1 MMNVELSNN
10 SYLEFS
16 NIGKYFKSE
25 HNNENML
32 VLDDLSLEIR
42 ENEFISLI
50 GPSGCGKTT
59 FLRIAAGFDNKFKGT
74 IKSSIGF
81 IKGTGE
87 NKKNPLL
94 GRVGYIPQQES
105 LFDWLTAGDNIK
117 YGLNIKKV
125 SRDEKNKITDDLLK
139 LVDLSDYKDYYPK
152 ELSGGMKQ
160 KVIICRAIAVQPE
173 LNILLMDEPFSA
185 LDSQARNRIQVDL
198 LRIWKEKKMTIL
210 YITHNIDEAVFMSDR
225 IAVMTKKPSKIKDII
240 EIDLIRPRD
249 RTSMEFNAIRRK
261 ILHLLSEEA

>member
-1 MMNVELSNN
+1 
-10 SYLEFS
+10 
-16 NIGKYFKSE
+16 
-25 HNNENML
+25 ML
-32 VLDDLSLEIR
+32 VLDDLNLKIR

-74 IKSSIGF
+74 IKTSFGF
-81 IKGTGE
+81 IKGTEE
-87 NKKNPLL
+87 NNKNSLL

-117 YGLNIKKV
+117 YGLNIKNV
-125 SRDEKNKITDDLLK
+125 SGEEKNKIVDDLLK

-198 LRIWKEKKMTIL
+198 LKIWKEKKMTIV

-225 IAVMTKKPSKIKDII
+225 VAIMTKKPAKIKEII
-240 EIDLIRPRD
+240 GIDLHRPRD
-249 RTSMEFNAIRRK
+249 RTSVEFNRIRRG
-261 ILHLLSEEA
+261 ILTLLSEEV

>member
-1 MMNVELSNN
+1 MNLELSNH
-10 SYLEFS
+10 SYLEFT

-25 HNNENML
+25 HNTENMV
-32 VLDDLSLEIR
+32 VLDDLNLEIR
-42 ENEFISLI
+42 KNEFISLI

-74 IKSSIGF
+74 IKTSFGSIRST
-81 IKGTGE
+81 KE
-87 NKKNPLL
+87 KKSLL
-94 GRVGYIPQQES
+94 GKVGYIPQSES
-105 LFDWLTAGDNIK
+105 LFGWLTAGDNIK
-117 YGLNIKKV
+117 YGLNLKKV
-125 SRDEKNKITDDLLK
+125 PKDEKNNIVDDLLK
-139 LVDLSDYKDYYPK
+139 LVDLTDYRDYYPK

-160 KVIICRAIAVQPE
+160 KIIICRAIAVQPE

-198 LRIWKEKKMTIL
+198 LKIWKQKKMTII

-240 EIDLIRPRD
+240 EINLTRPRD
-249 RTSMEFNAIRRK
+249 RTSMKFNAIRRNV
-261 ILHLLSEEA
+261 LQLLSEEV

>member
-1 MMNVELSNN
+1 MMNLELSNH
-10 SYLEFS
+10 SYLEFM

-25 HNNENML
+25 HNTENMQ

-42 ENEFISLI
+42 KNEFISLI

-87 NKKNPLL
+87 NNKNPLL

-125 SRDEKNKITDDLLK
+125 PGDEQNRIVDELLK

-160 KVIICRAIAVQPE
+160 KIIICRAIAVQPE
-173 LNILLMDEPFSA
+173 LNILLLDEPFSA
-185 LDSQARNRIQVDL
+185 LDSQARNRIQGDL
-198 LRIWKEKKMTIL
+198 LKIWQEKKATIVF
-210 YITHNIDEAVFMSDR
+210 ITHNIDEALFMSDR
-225 IAVMTKKPSKIKDII
+225 VAIMTKKPAKIKEII
-240 EIDLIRPRD
+240 EIDLPRPRD
-249 RTSMEFNAIRRK
+249 RTSVEFNSIRRC
-261 ILHLLSEEA
+261 ILTLLSEEV